1 MAKLMRTAFL
11 IGLAVTWRPDAAAG
25 QYSWSTYSVSA
36 GIGTG
41 GFGVGA
47 SYAAVDPWY
56 DSYYADPC
64 WDYAYYELYWYECP
78 VGLHRYAS
86 RQSYY
91 RPYGYYGYPN
101 RYPSHSHF
109 SIGLS
114 VNFGFGYRTGY
125 YGYQPVYYGYN
136 RYRPYYPTY
145 GYPVYGSP
153 VYGYPT
159 YSYPGIRRRVVWGEK
174 NGGGPPCARL
184 SGLTARALLPAIQ
197 GISSGGRP
205 T

>member
-1 MAKLMRTAFL
+1 MNGTAYAKDRNRISQGGHRGQTDADGFLDWTRGHLAPGRRGRTVFVEQL
-11 IGLAVTWRPDAAAG
+11 LGFRGPRNRC
-25 QYSWSTYSVSA
+25 
-36 GIGTG
+36 

-47 SYAAVDPWY
+47 SYTAVDPWY

-78 VGLHRYAS
+78 LQYQRIHSRLTYSDVSVQLYRYP
-86 RQSYY
+86 RRPSYY
-91 RPYGYYGYPN
+91 RPYSYYGYLNRYLNRYPN

-109 SIGLS
+109 SIGFS

-145 GYPVYGSP
+145 GYP
-153 VYGYPT
+153 
-159 YSYPGIRRRVVWGEK
+159 
-174 NGGGPPCARL
+174 A
-184 SGLTARALLPAIQ
+184 
-197 GISSGGRP
+197 
-205 T
+205 